1 MIIGANSP
9 KKEDKLD
16 YINLEANPSPEQLEN
31 SFLDWV
37 KDKSYF
43 KNYSK
48 VNLIKHG
55 AVLLRLYRYEEIN
68 TSILNIDGEPLKM
81 VKILPY
87 LRVIKSYNEDNGIP
101 GLKAGDIVY
110 GPDLLTSISTN
121 PTWLQWSKIMKDER
135 PIPEGLPE
143 PEKIT
148 GLLLE
153 WRKTSRFCVNKLNP
167 TEDDNYTFIRQETE
181 FYVKYL

>member
-87 LRVIKSYNEDNGIP
+87 
-101 GLKAGDIVY
+101 
-110 GPDLLTSISTN
+110 
-121 PTWLQWSKIMKDER
+121 
-135 PIPEGLPE
+135 
-143 PEKIT
+143 
-148 GLLLE
+148 
-153 WRKTSRFCVNKLNP
+153 
-167 TEDDNYTFIRQETE
+167 
-181 FYVKYL
+181 